1 VADISLDD
9 LLPVNDSVY
18 EPPDDLMEVFAKG
31 GPAWELADLL
41 KWVNGADEKFAA
53 GWQAGI
59 FEVVLKLGCAFG
71 TWVRTSCVDDFVQR
85 ARAFGRHL
93 MGIRGFPSRRIR
105 RRSQRSGSLTRR
117 GGPGEAIGGVK

>member
-85 ARAFGRHL
+85 ARAFGRKCKT
-93 MGIRGFPSRRIR
+93 GKAFNGDTWISV
-105 RRSQRSGSLTRR
+105 
-117 GGPGEAIGGVK
+117 EAHSETVAEKWKPYAEGWPR